1 MTIMPT
7 YGRLPVNFERGE
19 GLYLYDDAGK
29 RYTDAL
35 CGLAVVGLGH
45 AHPRVTEAIAAQAG
59 TLLHTSNLYGI
70 PSQQRLAERLCDGI
84 P

>member
-35 CGLAVVGLGH
+35 CGLAVVGLGTLARH
-45 AHPRVTEAIAAQAG
+45 RAEEAA
-59 TLLHTSNLYGI
+59 
-70 PSQQRLAERLCDGI
+70 R
-84 P
+84 